1 MDKLFLAEVMG
12 WLVLEWKVPEEA
24 LQDFTARYLDEMVE
38 MNVAIESWR
47 NLDSPKYAIAARTLH
62 KMIAEEIG
70 ESNDLKR
77 WNWTSVGMRQARR
90 SWKEKLEDE
99 REAIPRRNK
108 RASRYQQKSKQRL
121 GLPQENTI
129 KKIPSRVIP
138 LRVFLLEKGLNKYI
152 DNIE

>member
-12 WLVLEWKVPEEA
+12 WLVLEWRVPEEA
-24 LQDFTARYLDEMVE
+24 LQSFTARYLDEMVE

-77 WNWTSVGMRQARR
+77 WNWTSIGMRNAHLN
-90 SWKEKLEDE
+90 WADKIDKEK
-99 REAIPRRNK
+99 
-108 RASRYQQKSKQRL
+108 RA
-121 GLPQENTI
+121 
-129 KKIPSRVIP
+129 IPSRNE
-138 LRVFLLEKGLNKYI
+138 R
-152 DNIE
+152 DW